1 MNVLP
6 FLSIKAKNLKCFGEK
21 SQGFDII
28 KPINVIIGRNNTGK
42 TTLLDVLAFAH
53 RPSTDP
59 DLRNCGSDAS
69 SPLTS
74 KEPQVVIT
82 ADVSGELAS
91 ELENNM
97 KKHFPQDKSNLSGLY
112 QFFKGKRVP
121 IDIRAGSQPALGRE
135 FDQVTFDQVTIGPLL
150 APTISDVSHHV
161 IIFIYKLFSSMEIVR
176 IAADRD
182 IRAEEEYPFS
192 SINESDLNSAGDGAT
207 RIMAHMLTNDNLA
220 HKRIIEYYI
229 KKGLNDIYEPDG
241 KYNRIIPW
249 RREGKDGKWEIF
261 LESERGIAVPLSRM
275 GSGVKTILLTLLAIH
290 VLPSLVFKQ
299 SLDKFIFPSK
309 N

>member
-1 MNVLP
+1 
-6 FLSIKAKNLKCFGEK
+6 
-21 SQGFDII
+21 
-28 KPINVIIGRNNTGK
+28 
-42 TTLLDVLAFAH
+42 
-53 RPSTDP
+53 
-59 DLRNCGSDAS
+59 
-69 SPLTS
+69 
-74 KEPQVVIT
+74 
-82 ADVSGELAS
+82 
-91 ELENNM
+91 
-97 KKHFPQDKSNLSGLY
+97 
-112 QFFKGKRVP
+112 
-121 IDIRAGSQPALGRE
+121 
-135 FDQVTFDQVTIGPLL
+135 
-150 APTISDVSHHV
+150 
-161 IIFIYKLFSSMEIVR
+161 MEIVR